1 MAIGTRARRLE
12 SREGT
17 RAAAQNRAAMYRKLG
32 DPQRDVDE
40 EIGHIRGLVLIRKM
54 LAERGSPASE
64 LRECD
69 ATIAECR
76 LRLADLA
83 IRAGAY
89 ASAA

>member
-1 MAIGTRARRLE
+1 MH
-12 SREGT
+12 
-17 RAAAQNRAAMYRKLG
+17 RKLG

-40 EIGHIRGLVLIRKM
+40 QIVHIRGLVLIRKL
-54 LAERGSPASE
+54 LAERGADASE

-76 LRLADLA
+76 LHLADLA

-89 ASAA
+89 SSVAA